1 MAREYVPLPI
11 EYLEEMA
18 PLTDEDFGRL
28 VRALLLYA
36 RDGTP
41 VNLEGD
47 CRFYCARVMNKD
59 RHYAERA
66 AEEEERKERMSRR
79 NSRNAQARYKTGD
92 ETAVACDG
100 MQQHAMAGN
109 TIPNQSNPDQSIPD
123 QSIPIQQNAVSAE
136 PEKLSAA
143 APAIPLV
150 DGTVFRITEKELAEW
165 KKAFPAVNVE
175 QELREMRAWC
185 LANPT
190 MRKTGKGVRR
200 FINTWLSK
208 EQDKGHPGQA
218 GKSAKPERPFV
229 PSEF

>member
-36 RDGTP
+36 KDGTP
-41 VNLEGD
+41 VDLEGD
-47 CRFYCARVMNKD
+47 CRFYCTRVMNKD
-59 RHYAERA
+59 KHYAERA
-66 AEEEERKERMSRR
+66 AEEEEKALKRSRHAKWAAD
-79 NSRNAQARYKTGD
+79 SRYTAPAGESCPGMPGHAR
-92 ETAVACDG
+92 
-100 MQQHAMAGN
+100 AGN
-109 TIPNQSNPDQSIPD
+109 TIPDQTNPDQTNPDQSKPD
-123 QSIPIQQNAVSAE
+123 QKNAVSAE

-150 DGTVFRITEKELAEW
+150 DGTDFRITEKELAEW

-190 MRKTGKGVRR
+190 MKKTRRGVRR
-200 FINTWLSK
+200 FINSWLSR

-218 GKSAKPERPFV
+218 GKAAKPERPFV

>member
-1 MAREYVPLPI
+1 MAREYVPLPL

-18 PLTDEDFGRL
+18 PLTDEDFGKL
-28 VRALLLYA
+28 VRALLLYG

-41 VNLEGD
+41 VDLDGD
-47 CRFYCARVMNKD
+47 CRFYCTRVMNKD

-66 AEEEERKERMSRR
+66 AEEEEKRERVSRR
-79 NSRNAQARYKTGD
+79 NSRNAMARYRTSEKD
-92 ETAVACDG
+92 AADCDG
-100 MQQHAMAGN
+100 MQAHAMAGN
-109 TIPNQSNPDQSIPD
+109 TIPNQSKPYQTKPDQSKGD
-123 QSIPIQQNAVSAE
+123 SAE
-136 PEKLSAA
+136 PEKVSAS

-150 DGTVFRITEKELAEW
+150 DGTDFYISEKELEEW

-190 MRKTGKGVRR
+190 MRKTARGVHR
-200 FINTWLSK
+200 FINTWLSR
-208 EQDKGHPGQA
+208 EQDKGHPGQT
-218 GKSAKPERPFV
+218 AKAAPAERRFV

>member
-1 MAREYVPLPI
+1 MAREYVPLPL

-18 PLTDEDFGRL
+18 LLTDGDFGKL

-36 RDGTP
+36 KDGTP
-41 VNLEGD
+41 VDLEGD
-47 CRFYCARVMNKD
+47 CRFYCTRVMNKD
-59 RHYAERA
+59 KHYAERA
-66 AEEEERKERMSRR
+66 AEEEEKRERVSRR
-79 NSRNAQARYKTGD
+79 NSRNARARYKTGD

-100 MQQHAMAGN
+100 MQPHAMAGN
-109 TIPNQSNPDQSIPD
+109 TIPNQTIPNQSKPYQSKPDQSNGD
-123 QSIPIQQNAVSAE
+123 SAE
-136 PEKLSAA
+136 PEMLSAA
-143 APAIPLV
+143 APAVPLV
-150 DGTVFRITEKELAEW
+150 DGTEYAIKVKELEEW

-190 MRKTGKGVRR
+190 MRKTRRGVHR
-200 FINTWLSK
+200 FINAWLSR

-218 GKSAKPERPFV
+218 AKAAPAERRFV